1 MTIAFVHKMLTK
13 SAHFTLISVLCAH
26 AFFVNGQT
34 TNVDYTNSYNSEKLM
49 QLRTEFQL
57 EQDKID
63 QKIKSYLIANQIP
76 KIQKASNGNIISVLD
91 FDTSGEPIFYTTL
104 TSTSSINTRAS
115 HLYWDGSLDLGISGE
130 NMKIGIWDA
139 GSALSSHQEFNNR
152 ISSGESNIE
161 VDNHATM
168 VTGIVSATG
177 INDKAQGVA
186 YDAEVINYDWTNDKT
201 EVIDAALN
209 GLLISNHSYGVKT
222 SNVPDWYFGA
232 YLPISRSWDKIMYNA
247 PYYLMVSAAGN
258 AQQSKHNQEPVSG
271 KSEDGFDL
279 LVGFT
284 TAKNGIVV
292 TSANAE
298 LDENGKLLDAKT
310 TSYSSYGPTDDGRI
324 KPDIA
329 GDGAAVYTTTAT
341 SNSSYGTSIGTSMA
355 TPGVSAS
362 LLLLQQYHENLYG
375 SFMKAASL
383 KGLAL
388 HTADDVFLPGP
399 DYKLGWGVLNTKK
412 AAQFLQRVNYSTFLI
427 EERLDEEKT
436 FSLTVE
442 AKGNQPLAVS
452 LSWTDVAGEL
462 QESGLANDHI
472 SKLVNDLDI
481 RITKDGETFF
491 PWKLNPSKA
500 NLPAFKGDNTVDPY
514 ERINI
519 DNPQGIYTI
528 TVTYK
533 GELTNEHQDFS
544 LLVSGIK
551 NSDCNI
557 DMPTDFKMTAVSE
570 NGGTLLWNK
579 SDETLYE
586 VQYKAEDD
594 ELWAVQALFDNRF
607 ELLGLQ
613 KGVRYK
619 ARVRSVC
626 GENLVSAFSEEIS
639 FVFDG
644 AATQVSNMS
653 QLEELQLVLYPNPV
667 ENELLIATERSPNSY
682 FQVLDQ
688 AGFIIKQGRFQGSVN
703 VSDLASGVYF
713 VSIHDDG
720 KTKTKKFIK
729 H

>member
-1 MTIAFVHKMLTK
+1 MTIAFVHKMLFKNVHNSLLGILFAFTCIV
-13 SAHFTLISVLCAH
+13 SAQSNAVEHTTSYNAEVLNQLKTE
-26 AFFVNGQT
+26 FKLEQNKI
-34 TNVDYTNSYNSEKLM
+34 DKKINSYL
-49 QLRTEFQL
+49 L
-57 EQDKID
+57 DK
-63 QKIKSYLIANQIP
+63 QIP
-76 KIQKASNGNIISVLD
+76 KFQKASNGNTISVLD
-91 FDTSGEPIFYTTL
+91 FDAAGEPIFYTTL
-104 TSTSSINTRAS
+104 VSISSINTRAN
-115 HLYWDGSLDLGISGE
+115 HLYWNGSLDLGISGE
-130 NMKIGIWDA
+130 NMTMGIWDA
-139 GSALSSHQEFNNR
+139 GSALASHQEFSTR
-152 ISSGESNIE
+152 ISTSEIDIE

-168 VTGIVSATG
+168 VTGIISATG
-177 INDKAQGVA
+177 INEKAKGVA
-186 YDAEVINYDWTNDKT
+186 YDAEVLSFDWTNDKT
-201 EVIDAALN
+201 EVIDAALD
-209 GLLISNHSYGVKT
+209 GLLVSNHSYGIKT

-232 YLPISRSWDKIMYNA
+232 YLPISRAWDKIMYNA

-258 AQQSKHNQEPVSG
+258 AQQSKHNQEPISG

-284 TAKNGIVV
+284 TAKNGLVV
-292 TSANAE
+292 TSAQAE
-298 LDENGKLLDAKT
+298 LDDNGNLISAKT

-324 KPDIA
+324 KPDLA
-329 GDGAAVYTTTAT
+329 GDGAAVYTTTST
-341 SNSSYGTSIGTSMA
+341 NNSSYGTSIGTSMA

-362 LLLLQQYHENLYG
+362 LLLLQQYYEQLFG
-375 SFMKAASL
+375 SFMKAATL

-388 HTADDVFLPGP
+388 HTADDVLAPGP

-412 AAQFLQRVNYSTFLI
+412 AAQFLQRVDYSTFLI
-427 EERLDEEKT
+427 EERLGEENT
-436 FSLTVE
+436 YSITVE
-442 AKGNQPLAVS
+442 AKGNQPLTAS
-452 LSWTDVAGEL
+452 LSWTDVEGEL
-462 QESGLANDHI
+462 QESGKANDYK
-472 SKLVNDLDI
+472 SRLVNDLDV
-481 RITKDGETFF
+481 RITKDGETFY

-519 DNPQGIYTI
+519 ENPEGFYTI

-533 GELTNEHQDFS
+533 GELTNALQDFS

-551 NSDCNI
+551 NSNCNI
-557 DMPTDFKMTAVSE
+557 DVPTDFKIAAVTD

-626 GENLVSAFSEEIS
+626 SENLVSEFSEEIS

-644 AATQVSNMS
+644 GATQIGDATQWEKM
-653 QLEELQLVLYPNPV
+653 QLVLYPNPV
-667 ENELLIATERSPNSY
+667 ESELMIATERSRNTY
-682 FQVLDQ
+682 YQVLDQ
-688 AGFIIKQGRFQGSVN
+688 AGFIIKQGRFQGSVK

-713 VSIHDDG
+713 ISIHDEG